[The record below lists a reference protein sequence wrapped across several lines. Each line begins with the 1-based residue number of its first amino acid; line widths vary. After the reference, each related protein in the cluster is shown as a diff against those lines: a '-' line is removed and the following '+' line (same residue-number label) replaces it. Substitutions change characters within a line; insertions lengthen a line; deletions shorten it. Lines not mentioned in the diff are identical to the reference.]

1 MANICDRCMHRIVC
15 EFRDPFEEC
24 EACSQFM
31 EEVVRCKD
39 CKYCRESEIAEMRGI
54 KFCYRL
60 MHPTEDRH
68 IGYNFADDDFCSY
81 EERKDENS

>member
-39 CKYCRESEIAEMRGI
+39 CKYCRESEIAEMRV
-54 KFCYRL
+54 
-60 MHPTEDRH
+60 
-68 IGYNFADDDFCSY
+68 
-81 EERKDENS
+81 